1 MNILKI
7 KIIMKHFLIG
17 LLFVGLSAFTPTLP
31 ASSYQYEQPELQ
43 TLPAVLQ
50 LPEVMEVKTLEG
62 LPEKAVDKTPLPEWK
77 VIVDDVVVMLHDK
90 SEQDAGLAMN
100 NYVEARSKYPFPG

>member
-17 LLFVGLSAFTPTLP
+17 LLFVGLSAFKPTLP
-31 ASSYQYEQPELQ
+31 ASSYQYEQPEQQ

-50 LPEVMEVKTLEG
+50 LPEIIELKTVET
-62 LPEKAVDKTPLPEWK
+62 LPEKAVDKTPLPEWN
-77 VIVDDVVVMLHDK
+77 VIVDDVVVMLQDK
-90 SEQDAGLAMN
+90 SEHDAGLAMN
-100 NYVEARSKYPFPG
+100 NYAESRSKYPFPG